1 MAKNKMEAAVQIKA
15 DIIKN
20 TVIPCAKINL
30 STESC
35 GIFDSKVG
43 GLPYLPNGAEAPTDF
58 KGNKLFLLAQINC
71 GDIAELP
78 DFPHEGML
86 QFFIQDDDLYGSPLT
101 VPSPQ
106 KNWRVVY
113 YPQIDRSVDP
123 AAIAAVYADMP
134 EIEYT
139 PINNECKMTFES
151 SSEGLT
157 ISDYLFEQL
166 FIKRWNEEFP
176 EDEATGI
183 FDLDDDVF
191 DVIYSGEDAS
201 NPTHRMGG
209 YPFFTQIDPRDEDS
223 AQYDTLLF
231 QLDTDFRP
239 GIGVM
244 WGDVGVGNF
253 FINRE
258 ALKRLDFSDVLYNW
272 DCG

>member
-86 QFFIQDDDLYGSPLT
+86 QFFIQD
-101 VPSPQ
+101 
-106 KNWRVVY
+106 
-113 YPQIDRSVDP
+113 
-123 AAIAAVYADMP
+123 ADMP

-157 ISDYLFEQL
+157 ISDYRFEQL